1 MYAGNKRYD
10 SPADLPE
17 IIPIFPLPGA
27 LLLPRGELPLQIF
40 EPRYLAMVDWALGQD
55 RLIGMIQPVFS
66 TKEEELGGKPE
77 LCKVGCAGRITGFVE
92 SGDGRY
98 HLTLTGVARF
108 RLGEE
113 IDRRTAFRHARV
125 SFDDYACDLSENDGT
140 SVDRAALLNALKAY
154 LEANNLETDWDAVRK
169 ASTEILVNALSMM
182 SPYGPAEKQA
192 LLEAPDLK
200 ARAETLIAI
209 TEMELARS
217 DDPGSTLQ

>member
-10 SPADLPE
+10 GPADLPQ
-17 IIPIFPLPGA
+17 IIPVFPLPGA

-40 EPRYLAMVDWALGQD
+40 EPRYVAMIDAALAGD
-55 RLIGMIQPVFS
+55 RLIGMIQPVFA
-66 TKEEELGGKPE
+66 TKPEELSGNPE
-77 LCKVGCAGRITGFVE
+77 LCKVGCVGRITALVE

-98 HLTLTGVARF
+98 HVTLTGVSRF
-108 RLGEE
+108 RLIEE
-113 IDRRTAFRHARV
+113 IDRKVSYRQARI
-125 SFDDYACDLSENDGT
+125 SFDEYAGDLGEADGG
-140 SVDRAALLNALKAY
+140 SVDRTALLNTLKAY
-154 LEANNLETDWDAVRK
+154 LEANNLETDWDSIRK

-200 ARAETLIAI
+200 ARADTLIAI

-217 DDPGSTLQ
+217 SDPGSTLQ